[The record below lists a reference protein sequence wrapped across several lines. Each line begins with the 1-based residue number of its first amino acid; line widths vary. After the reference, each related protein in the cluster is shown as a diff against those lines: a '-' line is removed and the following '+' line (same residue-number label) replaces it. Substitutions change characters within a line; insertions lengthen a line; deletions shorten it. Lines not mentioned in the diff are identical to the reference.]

1 MDTNKNDK
9 QNDNKLLSK
18 KRSLDAKLKSNL
30 IEKKNKIKLI
40 ETESAL
46 KINKI
51 NEEYE
56 KSKEEYFQTIKL
68 EER

>member
-51 NEEYE
+51 N
-56 KSKEEYFQTIKL
+56 YFSSLAIQI
-68 EER
+68 